1 VFLCVLPNTVQEVIS
16 TLSQTPIVPNA
27 IAPVLAQ
34 RFLLPSAV
42 PATKWS
48 RGKMITTGS
57 TTNNAEQPV
66 EGSCPATQPPNS
78 TVEYFAI
85 NGFRLNEVLVNTKAD
100 IQQVHSSRQIRRAE
114 SSKKVHIIN

>member
-34 RFLLPSAV
+34 RILLPSAV
-42 PATKWS
+42 PAT
-48 RGKMITTGS
+48 KMITTGS

-78 TVEYFAI
+78 TGEYFAI

-114 SSKKVHIIN
+114 SSKKNYIIN

>member
-34 RFLLPSAV
+34 RILLPSAV

-48 RGKMITTGS
+48 RDKMITTGS

-78 TVEYFAI
+78 AGEDFAT
-85 NGFRLNEVLVNTKAD
+85 NGVRLNEVLVIGAD
-100 IQQVHSSRQIRRAE
+100 FLNPILATNQIRPDTMFQDGISPR
-114 SSKKVHIIN
+114 